1 MISHPHKI
9 YTRLLVLLAAIFFLT
24 ACSVN
29 GNAFPQI
36 ANPPAFDYA
45 DGEELR
51 SRMHQL
57 AWELQQLDLALVTE
71 LDNNPA
77 FQREVTDTLSN
88 IERIAGYLQSG
99 DISSRHTFLEDG
111 MDRFLTDVRR
121 ARTDATLGSPRYYMA
136 GRISGAC
143 VNCHNANR

>member
-1 MISHPHKI
+1 
-9 YTRLLVLLAAIFFLT
+9 
-24 ACSVN
+24 
-29 GNAFPQI
+29 
-36 ANPPAFDYA
+36 DYA